1 MQPNASRLFACL
13 LVSFLCGTPAF
24 ANDSPPTSAPLP
36 VNPSPPTEA
45 SIREMLELT
54 DAHRLLDGMKAPLDA
69 MIDKAMHDAL
79 EGKAITPE
87 KQAIL
92 DRMRNKM
99 TAVIDELLNWDNMMP
114 MYIKTY
120 QASLTQEELDGMTAF
135 YKTPA
140 GQAVIK
146 KMPLIMQTI
155 MGQMASLMK
164 PLQARMKQIQQ
175 ETLQEINEA
184 NSKPKTSTSSLSPTP
199 SNDG

>member
-1 MQPNASRLFACL
+1 MRPKISRPLAGLLACL
-13 LVSFLCGTPAF
+13 LGIAPAF
-24 ANDSPPTSAPLP
+24 ANDSPSTSGAPTADA
-36 VNPSPPTEA
+36 SPPTEA

-54 DAHRLLDGMKAPLDA
+54 DAHKLLDGMKAPLDA

-184 NSKPKTSTSSLSPTP
+184 NSKPKASTSSLCPAP